1 MVKGIGE
8 MALEIE
14 LQMHDKINMNLEQTI
29 TMKW

>member
-1 MVKGIGE
+1 MVKEIGE

>member
-1 MVKGIGE
+1 MVKEIGE

-14 LQMHDKINMNLEQTI
+14 LQMHDKINMNLEQTT